1 MGKEEVVEMVQEL
14 AESGQALP
22 GCYILPEKQRPDRAS
37 PSALDIPVIDL
48 SLLLRETGCED
59 DQAKR
64 LQYAVQSWGLFQVIG
79 YDLSPSFLDEVRDVV
94 RKFFQLPMDV
104 KQKSSNLKG
113 EKLEPE
119 GYGNYGVARKD
130 QIIDWNDRLYLSV
143 QPEEKRRLDLWPE
156 NPCSFREM
164 LHEYAMKTRKIT
176 EIVLIAL
183 AKILKLDENCFKDQV
198 DDRAEVFA
206 RFNYY
211 PSCLRPELVHGVKPH
226 SDGSVIT
233 ILLPDKEV
241 EGLQVLQDADWVK
254 IPIIRD
260 ALVINMGNQMEVMS
274 NGIFKS
280 PVHRVVTG
288 SKERTS
294 IAMFFL
300 LQPEK
305 MLEPTQGLVSETRP
319 CLYRKMKAK
328 DFLKAFFDKFAQG
341 QTTIQWLR
349 F

>member
-1 MGKEEVVEMVQEL
+1 MSEKGLELKLVQEL
-14 AESGQALP
+14 AETGRAPQGRYVLR
-22 GCYILPEKQRPDRAS
+22 EDDRPDCTPPVAS
-37 PSALDIPVIDL
+37 DIPIIDL
-48 SLLLRETGCED
+48 RRLLQCDDESEKLR
-59 DQAKR
+59 
-64 LQYAVQSWGLFQVIG
+64 YAVQSWGIFHVIG
-79 YDLSPSFLDEVRDVV
+79 HELPPSFVDELRDVT
-94 RKFFQLPMDV
+94 RTFFKLPV
-104 KQKSSNLKG
+104 EEKQKYSNLKSG
-113 EKLEPE
+113 EFDFE
-119 GYGNYGVARKD
+119 GYGNDLVASED
-130 QIIDWNDRLYLSV
+130 QILDWNDRLYLLV
-143 QPEEKRRLDLWPE
+143 QPEDKRKLDYWPE
-156 NPCSFREM
+156 NPSSFREM

>member
-1 MGKEEVVEMVQEL
+1 MSEKGLELKLVQEL
-14 AESGQALP
+14 AETGRAPQGRYVL
-22 GCYILPEKQRPDRAS
+22 LEDDRPDCTPPMAS
-37 PSALDIPVIDL
+37 DIPMIDL
-48 SLLLRETGCED
+48 RRLLQCDDESEKLR
-59 DQAKR
+59 
-64 LQYAVQSWGLFQVIG
+64 YAVQSWGIFQVIG
-79 YDLSPSFLDEVRDVV
+79 HELSRSFVDELQDVT
-94 RKFFQLPMDV
+94 RTFFKLPV
-104 KQKSSNLKG
+104 EEKQKHSNLKSG
-113 EKLEPE
+113 EFDFE
-119 GYGNYGVARKD
+119 GYGNDLVASED
-130 QIIDWNDRLYLSV
+130 QILDWNDRLYLLV
-143 QPEEKRRLDLWPE
+143 QPEDKRKLDYWPE
-156 NPCSFREM
+156 NPSSFREM

-280 PVHRVVTG
+280 SVHRVVTG
-288 SKERTS
+288 SKERIS
-294 IAMFFL
+294 IAMFFS

-305 MLEPTQGLVSETRP
+305 MLEPAQGLVSEIRP
-319 CLYRKMKAK
+319 CLYRKMKAN

-341 QTTIQWLR
+341 ETTI
-349 F
+349 